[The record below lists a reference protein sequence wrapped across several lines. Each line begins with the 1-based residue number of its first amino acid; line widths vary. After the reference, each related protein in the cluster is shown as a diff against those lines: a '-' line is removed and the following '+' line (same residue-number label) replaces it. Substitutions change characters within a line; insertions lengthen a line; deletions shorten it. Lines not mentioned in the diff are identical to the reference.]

1 MAIDATFN
9 SIIAGIQLSNLN
21 FAVQLTPFAAYIT
34 LKRST
39 QIDKN
44 GVHVSPSPP
53 LVTLLQKSYV
63 DLNMAQDEIVRLRAS
78 LEESNQRYEDLVTT
92 NASLLTKL
100 EAADDNLTRA
110 HDTNNGLMK
119 KVDDKENEVNKL
131 EITKKDIANDLKL
144 VKKEYNQY
152 VSDTENQLKS
162 LQKANKNK
170 EKEMYNLKRDLA
182 NSCDTVSNLK
192 SEVSQIKL
200 RNSKL
205 VKDSNYLNKQLKKL
219 SISKEYISSSS
230 QTTNTVDTDHKCTIC
245 GYAFESSSG
254 LKDHNETYQY
264 CCRTCFSCYRTVQEA
279 SHCCIED
286 NEDSND

>member
-131 EITKKDIANDLKL
+131 KVAKKDIENDLKL

-192 SEVSQIKL
+192 SEVSHIKL

-245 GYAFESSSG
+245 GCAFKSSSE

-286 NEDSND
+286 IEDSND

>member
-1 MAIDATFN
+1 
-9 SIIAGIQLSNLN
+9 
-21 FAVQLTPFAAYIT
+21 
-34 LKRST
+34 
-39 QIDKN
+39 
-44 GVHVSPSPP
+44 
-53 LVTLLQKSYV
+53 
-63 DLNMAQDEIVRLRAS
+63 MAQDEIVRLRAS

-131 EITKKDIANDLKL
+131 KVAKKDIENDLKL

-192 SEVSQIKL
+192 SELSQIKL

-205 VKDSNYLNKQLKKL
+205 VKDSNNLNKQLRKL
-219 SISKEYISSSS
+219 
-230 QTTNTVDTDHKCTIC
+230 
-245 GYAFESSSG
+245 
-254 LKDHNETYQY
+254 
-264 CCRTCFSCYRTVQEA
+264 
-279 SHCCIED
+279 
-286 NEDSND
+286 